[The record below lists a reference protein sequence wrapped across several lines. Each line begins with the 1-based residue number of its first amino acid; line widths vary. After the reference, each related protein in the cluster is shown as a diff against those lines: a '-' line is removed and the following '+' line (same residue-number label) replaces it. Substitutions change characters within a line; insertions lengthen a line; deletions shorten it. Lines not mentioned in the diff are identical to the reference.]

1 MAIEAQ
7 TSVLSTKLL
16 RMHRLLD
23 TDGNGEISET
33 DLTALPNLL
42 APAFGQPAGG
52 PKAERLRKALA
63 VIWTRH
69 LAHMDTNGNGEIDLE
84 EYERG
89 IRQSIATDRLGLVTD
104 SIEVAAAL
112 LGLCDTNG
120 NGLVDRDEYRT
131 IMDTLFG
138 LAPDVS
144 DAAFSHLDRNGDGAL
159 EPQEF
164 QAAVADYFTSED
176 PEAGG
181 NWLFGPL

>member
-1 MAIEAQ
+1 MATEVQ

-16 RMHRLLD
+16 RMHKMLD
-23 TDGNGEISET
+23 TNGNGEVSEA
-33 DLTALPNLL
+33 DLTALPSVL
-42 APAFGQPAGG
+42 APAFGQPADG

-63 VIWTRH
+63 AIWTRH
-69 LAHMDTNGNGEIDLE
+69 LAGMDLNGNGEIDPE

-89 IRQSIATDRLGLVTD
+89 IRQSITTDRLGIVTD

-131 IMDTLFG
+131 IMNTLFG
-138 LAPDVS
+138 LSSDVS
-144 DAAFSHLDRNGDGAL
+144 DAAFARLDRNGDGVL

-176 PEAGG
+176 PEASG